1 MLTNQ
6 ISEKYNC
13 RIPLSNA
20 SKLSSTKSCFP
31 WRVGKLVC
39 AWLVSTLT
47 SGSWQSWLPTSSKLH
62 SESAGSCHCPP
73 EVKSP
78 AQSRV
83 ALKGTVTLHGHI
95 ISATVPMETSDQD
108 RTWEDVSREVEPAA
122 QPSAQTADKMGLR
135 LPVNMLLS
143 RWYIF

>member
-6 ISEKYNC
+6 IIEKYNC
-13 RIPLSNA
+13 LETTLQIV
-20 SKLSSTKSCFP
+20 KLSSNKSPFP
-31 WRVGKLVC
+31 WRVGKPVC
-39 AWLVSTLT
+39 ARIVSTFT
-47 SGSWQSWLPTSSKLH
+47 SGSWQSWLPISSKLH
-62 SESAGSCHCPP
+62 SELAGSCHCPP

-83 ALKGTVTLHGHI
+83 ALKGTVTLHGKI
-95 ISATVPMETSDQD
+95 ISGTVQMATSDQD